1 MKEKDLKIGK
11 CYRKIQN
18 KRSCFNVGVVFQIT
32 GVEPVFSSDS
42 TRTCYCGVRLY
53 IPNTPGV
60 STLWGKG
67 SVFYTETFDTYE
79 EVSEEEAP
87 ALKLAS

>member
-18 KRSCFNVGVVFQIT
+18 KRSYSNVGVVFQIT
-32 GVEPVFSSDS
+32 GVEADDSDS
-42 TRTCYCGVRLY
+42 TRTRYKGVSLY
-53 IPNTPGV
+53 TPGV

-67 SVFYTETFDTYE
+67 GVFCTETFDTYE
-79 EVSEEEAP
+79 EVSDEEAT
-87 ALKLAS
+87 AYKLAD

>member
-1 MKEKDLKIGK
+1 VKEKDLKIGK

-32 GVEPVFSSDS
+32 GVEPVFASDS

-53 IPNTPGV
+53 TPGV

-67 SVFYTETFDTYE
+67 GVFCTETFDTYE
-79 EVSEEEAP
+79 EVSDEEAP